1 MLRNCGWRALPAQRS
16 VWAEVAVG
24 DLSVLERL
32 ARLAPGD
39 LEDVLWR
46 VPADMRIRLGRSWEW
61 LARPSQL
68 PPEGGWSQW
77 LILAGRGFGKTRAGA
92 EWITRLARAQPEAR
106 FALVGATAHDVASV
120 MIEGDSGLLAVAE
133 ADFRPEWVLSRR
145 MLLWPNGAQATAFSA
160 AEPNQ
165 LRGPQFHFSPGVTSW
180 RPGRDRRRP
189 GTICAWACGL
199 ATGPG
204 RW

>member
-1 MLRNCGWRALPAQRS
+1 MG
-16 VWAEVAVG
+16 E
-24 DLSVLERL
+24 LSVLKRL

-165 LRGPQFHFSPGVTSW
+165 LRGPQFHFAWCDELAAWPRPQEAWDNLRMGLRLGDRPRALVTT
-180 RPGRDRRRP
+180 RAERRDP
-189 GTICAWACGL
+189 
-199 ATGPG
+199 
-204 RW
+204 